1 MKNGSMS
8 MSVKGVERER
18 YGWVCVVCD
27 LHGVSGMVETGRFN
41 HIRVI
46 AVDSIRLL

>member
-18 YGWVCVVCD
+18 YGWVCVIKD
-27 LHGVSGMVETGRFN
+27 KNYESERKMS
-41 HIRVI
+41 
-46 AVDSIRLL
+46 A